1 MTISHEN
8 AQAIAEALI
17 DATQEVANPESRAAL
32 GTDITQIFC
41 RAMLTLFP
49 EPNGEGL
56 NVLQVI
62 GERIKEYPV
71 PVVSPVEKS
80 QTN

>member
-17 DATQEVANPESRAAL
+17 DSTEAITQPESRAAL
-32 GTDITQIFC
+32 GTAITHVFC

-49 EPNGEGL
+49 EPNAEGL

-71 PVVSPVEKS
+71 PVMSPVEKS